1 LTTTPRMSVSVTAT
15 KNLSP
20 VRTAEDR
27 ARTAASEIAVVKPD
41 RGKRILELDGVRG
54 LAIALVLVFHYS
66 DGVIV
71 TGSKTVFGSSAL
83 FYAFLPTRLMW
94 SGVDLF
100 FVLSGFLIGGI
111 LLDSRDSPR
120 YFGTFYARRI
130 HRIFP
135 IYYLMIAF
143 VTVGVLNWPQSPL
156 FRGDMPLWTYPLYAQ
171 NLTGDYTQMANAV
184 EVSWSL
190 AVEEQFYLLFPLLV
204 RFCSR
209 RTTMYALGVCIVGA
223 PLLRSL
229 MVYGGLGY
237 EEIYPLLPTRADTLA
252 LGVVAAMIV
261 RSEVATRLIRRHSR
275 ALYGC
280 LVALVL
286 AFATMLKWTSCSYV
300 CTAGYSLLGITFF
313 LFIVLLLVT
322 PLPRMR
328 EALSASWLRWLG
340 AVSYCV
346 YLVHEPIKIGLFLL
360 LLPGAEPAISGL
372 SSVFVTVAA
381 LVATLAVAHV
391 SWRVIE
397 RPLIHRGHVRY
408 QY

>member
-1 LTTTPRMSVSVTAT
+1 MSVSVTAT

-41 RGKRILELDGVRG
+41 RAKRILELDGVRG

-66 DGVIV
+66 DGAIV

-171 NLTGDYTQMANAV
+171 NLTGDYTQMANAI

-190 AVEEQFYLLFPLLV
+190 AVEEQFYLLFPFLV

-209 RTTMYALGVCIVGA
+209 RTIMYALGVCIVGA

-286 AFATMLKWTSCSYV
+286 AFATMLKWTSV
-300 CTAGYSLLGITFF
+300 RQATAFLASLSFSSSCF
-313 LFIVLLLVT
+313 SSSH
-322 PLPRMR
+322 R
-328 EALSASWLRWLG
+328 
-340 AVSYCV
+340 Y
-346 YLVHEPIKIGLFLL
+346 HESERRSVRRGCGGSGLFRI
-360 LLPGAEPAISGL
+360 ACIWCTSRSRSACFCCFSQEPSPQSPDCRQC
-372 SSVFVTVAA
+372 SSPWPR
-381 LVATLAVAHV
+381 
-391 SWRVIE
+391 SWRQWPSRTSHGV
-397 RPLIHRGHVRY
+397 
-408 QY
+408 